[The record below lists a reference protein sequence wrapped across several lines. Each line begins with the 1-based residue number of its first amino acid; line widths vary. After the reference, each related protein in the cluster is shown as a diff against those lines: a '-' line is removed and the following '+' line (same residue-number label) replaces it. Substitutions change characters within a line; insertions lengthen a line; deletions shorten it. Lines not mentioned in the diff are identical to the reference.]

1 MERRKGDRIR
11 MNERGGIFP
20 FTLFFSFIILL
31 IVTAAIEI
39 YVNDLL
45 FIGEIEAYYQLE
57 TMAAH
62 AIKKIQLEEEIEG
75 DQVTFKKGTFHYEDG
90 YVLFEMEPTSK
101 EAYTVTLL
109 IENQLNHTMTKQL
122 LYNKS
127 ERRMLER

>member
-1 MERRKGDRIR
+1 MERRKGDWKR

-31 IVTAAIEI
+31 IVAAAIEI

-45 FIGEIEAYYQLE
+45 FMGEIEAYYQLE

-62 AIKKIQLEEEIEG
+62 AIKKIQLEEEREG
-75 DQVTFKKGTFHYEDG
+75 DQFTFKNGTFHFEDG
-90 YVLFEMEPTSK
+90 YVLYEMEPTSK
-101 EAYTVTLL
+101 ETYTVTLL
-109 IENQLNHTMTKQL
+109 IENQLDHTMTKQL
-122 LYNKS
+122 LYNKR